1 MSKIIQL
8 SDIHLCPE
16 GERVVG
22 FDPEARLRTVL
33 DAVRREH
40 ADADLCL
47 VSGDL
52 TDRGDE
58 ASYRRLSA
66 LLANF
71 PIPLCLMLG
80 NHDSRTPF
88 RRVFPQ
94 AQDDGAGFVQGAI
107 DLGDQRLV
115 FLDTLDEEFPSAGH
129 LCARRL
135 AWLEATLKAEPTTP
149 TMLALHHPP
158 FDLGMEYF
166 RYMLLADGA
175 ELEALLDRHPQVV
188 HLAFGHVHVPVF
200 GRRRG
205 RSFSTARGTCH
216 PMLPPFTGM
225 ATDYVDR
232 PPSYELILFA
242 GETVIL
248 HHMQVQP
255 GETPVAREV
264 ADLDG
269 GPGTLDIFRNV

>member
-8 SDIHLCPE
+8 SDLHLCPE

-58 ASYRRLSA
+58 ASYLRLRA
-66 LLANF
+66 LLADF

-80 NHDSRTPF
+80 NHDSRAPF

-94 AQDDGAGFVQGAI
+94 APDDGAGFVQGAI

-115 FLDTLDEEFPSAGH
+115 FLDTLDEEFPSAGR
-129 LCARRL
+129 LCAHRL
-135 AWLEATLKAEPTTP
+135 AWLEATLEAAPTTP
-149 TMLALHHPP
+149 TLLALHHPP

-175 ELEALLDRHPQVV
+175 ELEALLNRHPQVV

-205 RSFSTARGTCH
+205 RSFSAARGTCH
-216 PMLPPFTGM
+216 PMLPPFIGM

-232 PPSYELILFA
+232 PPSYELILFR

-255 GETPVAREV
+255 DETPVAREV
-264 ADLDG
+264 ADFDG
-269 GPGTLDIFRNV
+269 GPGSLDIFRNV